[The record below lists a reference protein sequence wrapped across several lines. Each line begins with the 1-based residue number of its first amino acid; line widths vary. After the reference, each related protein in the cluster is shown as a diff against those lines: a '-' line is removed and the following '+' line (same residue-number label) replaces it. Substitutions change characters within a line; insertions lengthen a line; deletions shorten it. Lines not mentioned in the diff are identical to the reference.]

1 MKYLPL
7 VALSALLIGCATPS
21 ATLPSTPPPSAT
33 TPKIALVLGG
43 GGAKGFA
50 HVGVIEA
57 LESHNIKPDIIIGT
71 SSGAMVGAIYASGK
85 SASELKQIALH
96 LKEDDLIDLA
106 PSKQGLLEGQKLAT
120 FINQQV
126 NHTPIEKL
134 PITFK
139 AVATDSQSKTAVS
152 FEAGDTGH
160 AVRASASVPKLFIA
174 PRVPEIGGK
183 KYIDGGQSALVP
195 ARFAK
200 SLGADVVISVDVLS
214 HHAPAKATPQTASI
228 GRTDTGIVAKW
239 GEQVI
244 DIPINLS
251 ELKGKKLPFGIVLDE
266 QIDHIFNQI
275 PKHTTL
281 DLPDEVAILSDPR
294 QFWQKFELNAKM
306 SQEDISASDV
316 LIRPDLSTFSA
327 FDGNERL
334 AMMTVG
340 KQATVAQID
349 AIKEQIKDKT
359 PAPSAQ

>member
-7 VALSALLIGCATPS
+7 VALFALLVGCATPQ
-21 ATLPSTPPPSAT
+21 ATLPSTQPSAT

-57 LESHNIKPDIIIGT
+57 LALHNIKPNIIIGT

-85 SASELKQIALH
+85 SASELKHIALT
-96 LKEDDLIDLA
+96 LQEDDLIDLA
-106 PSKQGLLEGQKLAT
+106 PSKQGLLEGQKLAK
-120 FINQQV
+120 FINHHV
-126 NHTPIEKL
+126 NHQPIEKL
-134 PITFK
+134 PITFR
-139 AVATDSQSKTAVS
+139 AVATDSQNKTAIS
-152 FEAGDTGH
+152 FGAGDTGQ

-174 PRVPEIGGK
+174 PRLPEIGGK

-214 HHAPAKATPQTASI
+214 HHAPTKTMPQTASI
-228 GRTDTGIVAKW
+228 GRTKTGIVAKW

-244 DIPINLS
+244 DIPINIDD
-251 ELKGKKLPFGIVLDE
+251 LKGKKLPFGIVLDE

-281 DLPDEVAILSDPR
+281 DLPDEVALLSDPR

-306 SQEDISASDV
+306 SQEDIDASDV
-316 LIRPDLSTFSA
+316 MIRPDLSSFSV
-327 FDGNERL
+327 FDANERS
-334 AMMTVG
+334 AMMSVG
-340 KQATVAQID
+340 KQATLAQINT
-349 AIKEQIKDKT
+349 IKQHIQDKA
-359 PAPSAQ
+359 PASVK